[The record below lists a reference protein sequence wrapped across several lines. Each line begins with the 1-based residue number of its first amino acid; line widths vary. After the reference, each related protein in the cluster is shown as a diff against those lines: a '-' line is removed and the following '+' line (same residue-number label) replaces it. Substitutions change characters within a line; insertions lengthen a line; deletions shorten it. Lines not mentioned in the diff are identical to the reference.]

1 MIEFLLLVM
10 VLALAWHW
18 ANATEQ
24 AQRVTLL
31 NGQLKPYRIEQR
43 MQTLTDGYLR
53 VLGDVNAASA
63 EAQWAELALNERRL
77 LEELVAFQAGLAEVW
92 GEKLRV
98 SRLPF
103 ALPRATLLFPQAAF
117 DLRQVLDIHIRGLRG
132 VMDNAQGLS
141 PRDRAFT
148 LTAEMLLLQHTC
160 LWFCRTQNRASAH
173 LLLRH
178 RTSHVQVVQSVSQLT
193 RQAYCKLVGCRL

>member
-1 MIEFLLLVM
+1 MIEFLLLFM
-10 VLALAWHW
+10 LLGIAWHH

-24 AQRVTLL
+24 AGRVTLL

-43 MQTLTDGYLR
+43 MQNLTDGYLR
-53 VLGDVNAASA
+53 VLGESNAASA
-63 EAQWAELALNERRL
+63 DAQWAELALNERRL
-77 LEELVAFQAGLAEVW
+77 LEELVQFQAGLAEVW

-117 DLRQVLDIHIRGLRG
+117 DLRKVLDIHIRGLRT
-132 VMDNAQGLS
+132 VMDNTQGLS

-148 LTAEMLLLQHTC
+148 LTAEMLLLQHSC
-160 LWFCRTQNRASAH
+160 LWFCRTSNRASAH

-178 RTSHVQVVQSVSQLT
+178 RTSHAQVVQSVSEAT
-193 RQAYCKLVGCRL
+193 RKAYCALVGCRF

>member
-1 MIEFLLLVM
+1 MIEFLLLFM
-10 VLALAWHW
+10 LLGIAWLH

-24 AQRVTLL
+24 AGRVTLL

-53 VLGDVNAASA
+53 VLGESNAASA
-63 EAQWAELALNERRL
+63 DAQWAELALNERRL
-77 LEELVAFQAGLAEVW
+77 LEELVQFQAGLAEVW
-92 GEKLRV
+92 GEKLLV

-117 DLRQVLDIHIRGLRG
+117 DLRKVLDIHIRGLRS
-132 VMDNAQGLS
+132 VMDNTQGLS

-148 LTAEMLLLQHTC
+148 LTAEMLLLQHSC
-160 LWFCRTQNRASAH
+160 LWYCRTQNRASAH

-178 RTSHVQVVQSVSQLT
+178 QTSHAQVVQSVSDAT
-193 RQAYCKLVGCRL
+193 HKAYCALVGCRF

>member
-24 AQRVTLL
+24 ASRVTLL

-53 VLGDVNAASA
+53 VLGDVNVASA

-77 LEELVAFQAGLAEVW
+77 LGELVQFQAGLAEVW

-132 VMDNAQGLS
+132 VVDNIQGLS
-141 PRDRAFT
+141 PSDRAFT

-178 RTSHVQVVQSVSQLT
+178 QTSYAQVVQSVSPPT